1 MQIGLTKKL
10 ADYTGIRIASTDVT
24 ADPLFSWSANLLT
37 INRRKTIVCM
47 NDASRFAFILH
58 GIKAAYVKKL
68 DQLILQGIKQLMLLE
83 GIGPDIVEQYL
94 FHESADLAAPR
105 ISYTKTSNRK
115 AVAALNKVCSNVE
128 FLGARE
134 TDVFPSAMQGTGL
147 NRMGFSVDDRWVYP
161 CELFIGQLKERY
173 GGHVIQTEAAELTV
187 TLDLD
192 GSEAVRRL
200 IVPTFFTFAELHQL
214 IQTVYC
220 WQDYHLHEF
229 VLPQDEY
236 GRPTELIVP
245 RADELEGTENY
256 RLEADVRLSEVF
268 CADKMSGNG
277 VITYLYDFGDGWK
290 HIIRCEQIIKD
301 YNENYAQCI
310 HMEGD
315 APPEDVGGPG
325 GFQNMLDILQDEGH
339 PEHEHTKAWALGM
352 RWRPLA
358 EGDLEKRN
366 RALARRHYGHHLY

>member
-10 ADYTGIRIASTDVT
+10 ADYTGIKIASPDVI

-47 NDASRFAFILH
+47 NDASRFAFIMY
-58 GIKAAYVKKL
+58 GIKAADVKKL
-68 DQLILQGIKQLMLLE
+68 DQLILRGIKQLMVLE

-94 FHESADLAAPR
+94 FHKSADLAAPR
-105 ISYTKTSNRK
+105 ISYTKTPSRK
-115 AVAALNKVCSNVE
+115 AIAALNKVCSNVE
-128 FLGARE
+128 FMSAHDL
-134 TDVFPSAMQGTGL
+134 DVFPSAVLGTGL
-147 NRMGFSVDDRWVYP
+147 NRMGFSMDDRWVYP
-161 CELFIGQLKERY
+161 CELFVGQLKERY
-173 GGHVIQTEAAELTV
+173 GGPVIRTEAAELTV
-187 TLDLD
+187 TLDLN
-192 GSEAVRRL
+192 GSEAVRYL
-200 IVPTFFTFAELHQL
+200 IVPTFFTFAELHQV

-229 VLPQDEY
+229 VLSQNAD
-236 GRPTELIVP
+236 GHNSELIVP

-268 CADKMSGNG
+268 SADKLSGNG
-277 VITYLYDFGDGWK
+277 VIAYQYDFGDGWE
-290 HIIRCEQIIKD
+290 HFIRCERIIED
-301 YNENYAQCI
+301 YNENFAQCL

-325 GFQNMLDILQDEGH
+325 GFQDMLGILQDEGH
-339 PEHEHTKAWALGM
+339 PEHEHIKSWALGM